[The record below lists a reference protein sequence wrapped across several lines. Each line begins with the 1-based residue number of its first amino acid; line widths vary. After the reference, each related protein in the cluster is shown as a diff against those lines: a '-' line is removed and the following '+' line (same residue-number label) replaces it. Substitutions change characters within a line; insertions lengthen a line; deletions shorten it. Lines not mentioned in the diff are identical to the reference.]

1 MKPNV
6 SLTTHDIATPDGVC
20 DAHLAVP
27 EGPGNFPG
35 VLFFMDAFGVRPVI
49 DEWIKRIAAQGYVV
63 LAPNLFYRNAR
74 SPIVE
79 DVLTATSEANRAG
92 LFRSLMPMMQVL
104 TPEIIAKDTRAFLG
118 FLHSVPNAS
127 VGPVGVTGYC
137 MGSRY
142 AIHTAAAYPDKVAAV
157 GGFHGGNL
165 ATDQPDSAH
174 LVIGRLQAEVY
185 LAFADHDGSAPPEQQ
200 ERMKNALTE
209 AGLAHKVEVYADA
222 PHGYTMSDTSA
233 YREEAAE
240 RHFTNL
246 IELLERNLKYAEA
259 VN

>member
-1 MKPNV
+1 MNPNV
-6 SLTTHDIATPDGVC
+6 SLTTHDIATTDGIC

-27 EGPGNFPG
+27 AGPGNYPG

-49 DEWIKRIAAQGYVV
+49 DEWIKRIAANGYTV

-79 DVLTATSEANRAG
+79 DVLTATSEDNRAG

-104 TPEIIAKDTRAFLG
+104 TPDVISKDTKAFVE
-118 FLHSVPNAS
+118 FLHSLPNAS
-127 VGPVGVTGYC
+127 SGRVGVTGYC

-142 AIHTAAAYPDKVAAV
+142 AIHAAAVYPDKVAAV
-157 GGFHGGNL
+157 AGFHGGNL

-174 LVIGRLQAEVY
+174 LVVGRLKAEVY
-185 LAFADHDGSAPPEQQ
+185 LACADHDGSAPPEQQ

-209 AGLAHKVEVYADA
+209 AGITHTLVVYVDA
-222 PHGYTMSDTSA
+222 PHGYTMSDTAS
-233 YREEAAE
+233 YREDAAE
-240 RHFTNL
+240 RHFKNL
-246 IELLERNLKYAEA
+246 IELLDRNLK
-259 VN
+259 